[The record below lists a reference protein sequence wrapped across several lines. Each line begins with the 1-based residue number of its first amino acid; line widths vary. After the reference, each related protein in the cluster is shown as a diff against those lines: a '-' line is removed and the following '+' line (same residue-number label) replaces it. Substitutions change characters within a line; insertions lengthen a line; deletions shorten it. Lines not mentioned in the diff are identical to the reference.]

1 MNDYV
6 ILTDAAADHAE
17 TFLKRYS
24 LFEIIPMEVMVNGK
38 QYVYG
43 GKCGGSR
50 QGYQCNP
57 RNHYR

>member
-43 GKCGGSR
+43 GPQS
-50 QGYQCNP
+50 
-57 RNHYR
+57 